1 MNTCTSKPSQTT
13 PQRTDRA
20 LWAIVALAL
29 ALRLLYV
36 LALAPE
42 GFHGPD
48 APLYDRIAWRLIT
61 EGRYVAEDHL
71 GGMSYA
77 TRPVLFPFV
86 LAGIYAVFGRGF
98 LAVRLFH
105 CLLGA
110 LTCGVTYSLGREI
123 GGRRTG
129 AFAGIG
135 AALFPQLIYYCGTL
149 TTETL
154 CVFLTTCGIYLAM
167 RAYRR
172 EAGLWWWAA
181 AGAMLGLAG
190 LTRSAMLGLVPVV
203 CLWLVV
209 VAKRRR
215 AALARAA
222 LMAAAAAAVISP
234 WVIRNYAVLGEF
246 VPATTEGGYTF
257 WVTSNPKATG
267 GGHCFLPDNMAPFFG
282 LNEVEAD
289 RLFYRMGLRF
299 ARENPGRFVQLLG
312 AKFVRFW
319 RPWPHADEVGI
330 GVAIVGGVS
339 FVPVLLLAAAG
350 VALAWDRRRELSL
363 LYVQIGYTTVVYCV
377 YMAVTR
383 YRAPLM
389 PALLVLASMAAVR
402 ITRAD
407 SWQS

>member
-1 MNTCTSKPSQTT
+1 MKTCTSKPSRTT
-13 PQRTDRA
+13 KQRIDRA

-36 LALAPE
+36 LIAAPA

-61 EGRYVAEDHL
+61 EGRYIAEDHM
-71 GGMSYA
+71 GGMSHA

-86 LAGIYAVFGRGF
+86 LAGVYAVFGRGF
-98 LAVRLFH
+98 IMMRLLQ

-110 LTCGVTYSLGREI
+110 LTCGLTYSMAREI

-129 AFAGIG
+129 ILAGIG
-135 AALFPQLIYYCGTL
+135 AAVFPQLIYYCATL

-154 CVFLTTCGIYLAM
+154 CIFLTTCGMYLVL
-167 RAYRR
+167 RSFTR
-172 EAGLWWWAA
+172 EAGLQWWAA
-181 AGAMLGLAG
+181 AGATLGLAG
-190 LTRSAMLGLVPVV
+190 LTRSAMLGLVPAL
-203 CLWLVV
+203 CLWLVY
-209 VAKRRR
+209 AMKPRR

-222 LMAAAAAAVISP
+222 LMAAAAAAVVSP
-234 WVIRNYAVLGEF
+234 WAIRNYSVLGEF

-257 WVTSNPKATG
+257 WVTSNLRATG
-267 GGHCFLPDNMAPFFG
+267 GGHCFLPDDPAPFAG

-289 RLFYRMGLRF
+289 RLFYRMGVQF
-299 ARENPGRFVQLLG
+299 ARENPWRFAQLLV
-312 AKFVRFW
+312 AKFARFW
-319 RPWPHADEVGI
+319 RPWPHADEVGAKA
-330 GVAIVGGVS
+330 AIVGGIS

-350 VALAWDRRRELSL
+350 VVLAWRRRRELSI
-363 LYVQIGYTTVVYCV
+363 LYVQTGYTTAVYCM

-389 PALLVLASMAAVR
+389 PALLVLAALAAAR
-402 ITRAD
+402 IIKVD